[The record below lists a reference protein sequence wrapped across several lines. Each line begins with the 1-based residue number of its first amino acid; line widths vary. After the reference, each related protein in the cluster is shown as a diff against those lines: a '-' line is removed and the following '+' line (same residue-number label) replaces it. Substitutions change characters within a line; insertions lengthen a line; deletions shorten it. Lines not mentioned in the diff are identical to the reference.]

1 MSNTTPLSYR
11 IDTKLKN
18 EAETILNELGI
29 SPTSAIQMFYKQV
42 IINNGIPFDVN
53 LKYRKPLFLS
63 NMSDEELYNE
73 LEKGLKDVEEGRV
86 YSQKEVDKILK
97 KELGI

>member
-11 IDTKLKN
+11 IDTKIKD

-42 IINNGIPFDVN
+42 ILNNGIPFDVN
-53 LKYRKPLFLS
+53 LRNNKTLFYNTIS
-63 NMSDEELYNE
+63 EEDLYKE
-73 LEKGLKDVEEGRV
+73 LEKDLDGNKS
-86 YSQKEVDKILK
+86 YSKQEILNKLK
-97 KELGI
+97 KDLDI